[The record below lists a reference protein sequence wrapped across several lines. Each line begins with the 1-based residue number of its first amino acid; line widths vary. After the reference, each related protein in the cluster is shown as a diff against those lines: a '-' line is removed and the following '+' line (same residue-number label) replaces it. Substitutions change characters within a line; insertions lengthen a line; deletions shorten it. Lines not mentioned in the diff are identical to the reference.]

1 MKILRYT
8 AIALVALLA
17 AALFPG
23 CAGTQETLS
32 EVEYVIGVS
41 QANMREPWRLVL
53 TREIQEEAKKHPNV
67 RLVFTDATQD
77 SKKQISDIER
87 LLGYGID
94 LLIVSPANA
103 EEITPVVSR
112 VYQSIPVIVLDRA
125 VEGYDYTLFIGPD
138 NQRIGRQAGEAVK
151 RMAETRADERT
162 PEEHAG
168 IQVLEVFAESDSL
181 ATAERS
187 AGFMEETAGNKNIS
201 VRPFA
206 LKNQLR
212 DTAEDALLENEAAL
226 SGVDVV
232 FAHSDDIALGVSRAL
247 KALHKD
253 GSIRIISIDG
263 YSGENGGLEL
273 VKKGVIS
280 QTVTCPTG
288 GREAVRYAIEILKHV
303 EGVPKQVILRSHSIT
318 GVSDVEGY
326 ERMRQS
332 LPRELTR
339 PIRVGYAQVGKESSW
354 RLANNAS
361 IQSAAHAFH
370 IELTAVDANQSQQR
384 QVEAVLGFIVDR
396 VDVIVISPVVN
407 TGWDQV
413 LREAKAAGIPVL
425 LSDRNIEVPD
435 EDMFRTF
442 IGADFK
448 EEGRRAMR
456 WILKNVPA
464 SEDGRTLNIMELQ
477 GTVGATP
484 TVERKQG
491 FEMLLEKNAG
501 YRIVHSESGNFTLE
515 GGKQIVQRY
524 LDAHEWDVDIIFA
537 HNDDMALGAIEALE
551 AHGLRPGRD
560 IKIVSVDGT
569 RAALEAIVAG
579 KLNCS
584 VECSPLLGPQLM
596 KAVTDLMAGK
606 ELPLRIITD
615 EVVFTEENAKKALP
629 GRTY

>member
-1 MKILRYT
+1 MKLRYI
-8 AIALVALLA
+8 AILLIALLA
-17 AALFPG
+17 LALCSG
-23 CAGTQETLS
+23 CAKTQEALS
-32 EVEYVIGVS
+32 EVEYIIGVS

-53 TREIQEEAKKHPNV
+53 TREIQEEAKKYPNV

-77 SKKQISDIER
+77 SKKQIADIER

-94 LLIVSPANA
+94 LLIVSPTNV
-103 EEITPVVSR
+103 EELTPVVSR

-125 VEGYDYTLFIGPD
+125 VEGYDYSLFIGPD
-138 NQRIGRQAGEAVK
+138 NQRIGRQAGQAVV
-151 RMAETRADERT
+151 RMAQQTPASTEIPGEQADMR
-162 PEEHAG
+162 
-168 IQVLEVFAESDSL
+168 VLEVFAESNSL

-187 AGFMEETAGNKNIS
+187 AGFMEEIAANQNIS

-212 DTAEDALLENEAAL
+212 DTAEDALLQNEGAL

-247 KALHKD
+247 HTLHKD

-273 VKKGVIS
+273 VRKGIIS

-288 GREAVRYAIEILKHV
+288 GKEAMRYAIEILNHV
-303 EGVPKQVILRSHSIT
+303 EGVPKQVILRSHSIRKE
-318 GVSDVEGY
+318 DVESY

-361 IQSAAHAFH
+361 IQSAAYAFH
-370 IELTAVDANQSQQR
+370 IELTAIDANQSQQR
-384 QVEAVLGFIVDR
+384 QVEAVRSFIADQ

-407 TGWDQV
+407 TGWDEV
-413 LREAKAAGIPVL
+413 LHEASEAGIPVL

-442 IGADFK
+442 IGADFQ

-456 WILKNVPA
+456 WILNNVPA
-464 SEDGRTLNIMELQ
+464 NEAGRVMNIMELQ
-477 GTVGATP
+477 GTVNATP

-491 FEMLLEKNAG
+491 FEMLLKKNAG
-501 YRIVHSESGNFTLE
+501 YRIIHSESGDFTLD
-515 GGKQIVQRY
+515 GGKQIVERY
-524 LDAHEWDVDIIFA
+524 LKEHDWDIDIIFA

-551 AHGLRPGRD
+551 AHGLRPGID

-569 RAALEAIVAG
+569 RAALNAIVTG

-615 EVVFTEENAKKALP
+615 EVVFTKENAKKSLP